1 MNTRGTH
8 RRTFPL
14 LYQHHHHHN
23 SSSSNQSI
31 SMASHPDDDAG
42 DDYLAR
48 HQRAK
53 HELLLVMLQCE
64 RDRFQRI
71 ERELAVLILSIDTRR
86 DDAMDAWHTMTV
98 HNRPNIARD
107 RLIDFPPMPR
117 ILRSNSDDDRDTSR
131 SLPSMMQCH
140 TAKKKTTSAR
150 EQRNCVSK
158 RPVVQQQ
165 RHVKRQLCGQTNRR
179 MRHDNHAK
187 RK

>member
-1 MNTRGTH
+1 
-8 RRTFPL
+8 
-14 LYQHHHHHN
+14 
-23 SSSSNQSI
+23 
-31 SMASHPDDDAG
+31 MASSADDTG

-53 HELLLVMLQCE
+53 HEFLLVMLQCE

-71 ERELAVLILSIDTRR
+71 ERELAVLILSIDTGR
-86 DDAMDAWHTMTV
+86 DEDNAIDAWHTMTV
-98 HNRPNIARD
+98 HNRPNIAKD

-117 ILRSNSDDDRDTSR
+117 ILLSNSDDDRDTSR
-131 SLPSMMQCH
+131 ATPSMMQCH
-140 TAKKKTTSAR
+140 TTKKKTSAR
-150 EQRNCVSK
+150 EQRNCASK

-179 MRHDNHAK
+179 MRHDNYAK